1 MGALGGLL
9 GLGGGQSG
17 TGIDPAQQADIQR
30 PVGVPQ
36 LDTAYG
42 QSQGALQKQ
51 QDFLQALE
59 SLGGTQHQ
67 QQVYG
72 QMQDVAAGRGPNP
85 AQAMLNQQTGANIAS
100 QAALMAGQ
108 RGSNANTGLMARQIA
123 QQGAATQQQAVGQ
136 GATLQAQQSLNALN
150 QAGGIANQQVA
161 NQLAAT
167 QGFTGAMQAQYGNL
181 ANALGAQNQAGVSS
195 QSSVNAANAGLANTQ
210 LQGQQGM
217 IGAGINALGGAAKM
231 GAGGGRAHGGMIGM
245 ADGGMAGPQSS
256 LGQFLT
262 TVKPAGGYSVEMPTF
277 TSGLNPGAASIQKA
291 GESIKPG
298 GGGELPNPNA
308 RPTGA
313 GGMMSGPTMNSGGM
327 VPVALSPGEKVVPPE
342 KVQQAAQG
350 RVVSSTVPGKANVA
364 GDSSKNDTFKTQL
377 PPGSVVIPRT
387 KAKDDKDAAAFVRAV
402 LAKRGRK

>member
-9 GLGGGQSG
+9 GIGGGQSG
-17 TGIDPAQQADIQR
+17 TGIDPAQQADIQK
-30 PVGVPQ
+30 PVGLPQ

-59 SLGGTQHQ
+59 QMGGTQKQ

-85 AQAMLNQQTGANIAS
+85 AQALLNQQTGANIAS

-108 RGSNANTGLMARQIA
+108 RGSGANTGLMARQIA

-136 GATLQAQQSLNALN
+136 GAALQAQQSLNALN
-150 QAGGIANQQVA
+150 QAGGIANTQVA

-167 QGFTGAMQAQYGNL
+167 QGFTGAMQSQYGNL

-195 QSSVNAANAGLANTQ
+195 QSSVNAANAGMANTQ

-217 IGAGINALGGAAKM
+217 IGAGINAVGVAAKM
-231 GAGGGRAHGGMIGM
+231 GAAHGGMIGM

-262 TVKPAGGYSVEMPTF
+262 SVKPPGSYPVEMPQFSASNPGADALRSAGKSFSPAGG
-277 TSGLNPGAASIQKA
+277 GA
-291 GESIKPG
+291 
-298 GGGELPNPNA
+298 PNPNA

-313 GGMMSGPTMNSGGM
+313 GGMMSGAAMKSGGM
-327 VPVALSPGEKVVPPE
+327 VPVALSPGEKVIPPS

-350 RVVSSTVPGKANVA
+350 RVVSNTVPGKASVP

-377 PPGSVVIPRT
+377 PAGSVVVPRT
-387 KAKDDKDAAAFVRAV
+387 KSKDDKDAAAFVRAV

>member
-231 GAGGGRAHGGMIGM
+231 GAGGAAHGGMIGM

-262 TVKPAGGYSVEMPTF
+262 SVKQPGSSPVEIPQF
-277 TSGLNPGAASIQKA
+277 SASNPGADAIRSA
-291 GESIKPG
+291 GKGLRPG
-298 GGGELPNPNA
+298 GSMAQDPSAIA

-313 GGMMSGPTMNSGGM
+313 GGMMSGAAMKSGGM

-350 RVVSSTVPGKANVA
+350 SVVSSVVPGKANVA